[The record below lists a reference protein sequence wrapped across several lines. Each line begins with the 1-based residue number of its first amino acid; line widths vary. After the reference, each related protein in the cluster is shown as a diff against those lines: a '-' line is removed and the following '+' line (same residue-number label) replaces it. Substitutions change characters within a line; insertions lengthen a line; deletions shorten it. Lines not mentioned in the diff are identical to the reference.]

1 MAEQEAE
8 LPTRPSGPSANTQKL
23 IAESEALPHSQNHA
37 TLKSIVKKKLTQGI
51 TDFKKFIDN
60 DCYFVDKTRLIAHL
74 IDDSSEVHLITRPR
88 RFGKTLNLSMIR
100 YFFETPP
107 PGGDS
112 TEIPP
117 NAALFDGM
125 SIAKHP
131 QYREY
136 MGQYPVI
143 HLSFKDAK
151 TSSHTECMG
160 IIRKM
165 LSAEYQRHEYL
176 QNCAVLREADKELF
190 SRILNRNGTDQ
201 DCAQA
206 IEYLSTWLK
215 RAYNKPVYILL
226 DEYDTPLHAAYADN
240 FYDEMI
246 AFIRSFMVQ
255 SFKDNPNLKQAVVIG
270 ILKVAQE
277 SIFSDFNNPS
287 VSTLLDPEMEDCFG
301 FTEPEVETMADY
313 YGLGD
318 KMDGIREWYNGY
330 IFGDDTIIYNPW
342 SIVNYLR
349 RPSAG
354 LHPYWVHTSA
364 NRMVKETL
372 QLNKRDSWETIEKLL
387 KGEEVR
393 REVAGNIVY
402 PQIRTRPDVV
412 WSFLLHGGYL
422 KASERR
428 QHDISQNYRLDIPNR
443 EVRYSYM
450 TTIKDWLEE
459 DMDAGESFHFFIRGI
474 RERNAALIERGL
486 GKVLLSMASYYDT
499 AGEDKE
505 IERVEGFYH
514 GLVLGMLT
522 YLSGEY
528 TVESNREY
536 GLGRPDIVLIQRGSG
551 RPDQVLLFEFKREP
565 AAGTTP
571 LKQLA
576 QEAYTQAEQKYLEG
590 AQEKW
595 NPEKITIYGVGFRG
609 KELALEAGG
618 ENEAPL

>member
-1 MAEQEAE
+1 M
-8 LPTRPSGPSANTQKL
+8 RKN
-23 IAESEALPHSQNHA
+23 
-37 TLKSIVKKKLTQGI
+37 LTQGI
-51 TDFKKFIDN
+51 TDFKEFIDN
-60 DCYFVDKTRLIAHL
+60 NCYFVDKTHL
-74 IDDSSEVHLITRPR
+74 IGCLINDPSKVHLITRPR

-100 YFFETPP
+100 YFFEAPP
-107 PGGDS
+107 TGGDS
-112 TEIPP
+112 GGVPP
-117 NAALFDGM
+117 NAALFNGM
-125 SIAKHP
+125 SIAEHP
-131 QYREY
+131 RCREY

-151 TSSHTECMG
+151 GSSHTQCMG
-160 IIRKM
+160 TIRKM

-201 DCAQA
+201 DCAQS
-206 IEYLSTWLK
+206 IEYLSAWLK
-215 RAYNKPVYILL
+215 RAYGKPVYILL
-226 DEYDTPLHAAYADN
+226 DEYDTPLHAAYTDK

-277 SIFSDFNNPS
+277 SIFSDFNNPA
-287 VSTLLDPEMEDCFG
+287 VSTVLSDAMKDCFG
-301 FTEPEVETMADY
+301 FTEPEVEEMAAY
-313 YGLGD
+313 FGQESRL
-318 KMDGIREWYNGY
+318 DGIRQWYNGY
-330 IFGDDTIIYNPW
+330 IFGGDTVIYNPW
-342 SIVNYLR
+342 SLVSYFRNIKD
-349 RPSAG
+349 G
-354 LHPYWVHTSA
+354 LLPYWVHTSA

-372 QLNKRDSWETIEKLL
+372 QLNKRDSRETMERLL

-393 REVAGNIVY
+393 REVAVNIVY
-402 PQIRTRPDVV
+402 PQIRTRPDVA

-428 QHDISQNYRLDIPNR
+428 QHEINQDYRLEIPNR

-459 DMDAGESFHFFIRGI
+459 DVEAGESFHSFIRGI
-474 RERNAALIERGL
+474 REGNAALIERGL

-499 AGEDKE
+499 ADGSGEDEE

-514 GLVLGMLT
+514 GLVLGMLA

-528 TVESNREY
+528 TVESNREC
-536 GLGRPDIVLIQRGSG
+536 GMGRPDIVLIQRASG
-551 RPDQVLLFEFKREP
+551 RPAYVLLFEFKREP

-576 QEAYTQAEQKYLEG
+576 QEAYSQAEEKYLEG

-595 NPEKITIYGVGFRG
+595 NPEKIVIYGVGFRG
-609 KELALEAGG
+609 KELALEAGEG
-618 ENEAPL
+618 ALRGQF

>member
-1 MAEQEAE
+1 M
-8 LPTRPSGPSANTQKL
+8 
-23 IAESEALPHSQNHA
+23 
-37 TLKSIVKKKLTQGI
+37 KKKLEQGI
-51 TDFKKFIDN
+51 TDFKEFISES
-60 DCYFVDKTRLIAHL
+60 CYFVDKTRLITYL
-74 IDDSSEVHLITRPR
+74 IDHPSKVHLITRPR

-100 YFFETPP
+100 YFFEAPP
-107 PGGDS
+107 PHDDS
-112 TEIPP
+112 SDSPP
-117 NAALFDGM
+117 NASLFNGM
-125 SIAKHP
+125 SISKHP

-136 MGQYPVI
+136 MGKYPVI
-143 HLSFKDAK
+143 HLSFKDVK
-151 TSSHTECMG
+151 KSTYQNCMAL
-160 IIRKM
+160 IRNM

-176 QNCAVLREADKELF
+176 QDCGVLNDRERVKFEK
-190 SRILNRNGTDQ
+190 ILYNEGSDQ
-201 DCAQA
+201 DCEES
-206 IEYLSTWLK
+206 IVFLSIWLK

-277 SIFSDFNNPS
+277 SIFSDFNNPA
-287 VSTLLDPEMEDCFG
+287 VSTVLSDAMKDCFG
-301 FTEPEVETMADY
+301 FTEPEVEEMAAY
-313 YGLGD
+313 FGQESRL
-318 KMDGIREWYNGY
+318 DGIRQWYNGY
-330 IFGDDTIIYNPW
+330 IFGGDTIIYNPW
-342 SIVNYLR
+342 SLVSYFRNIKD
-349 RPSAG
+349 G
-354 LHPYWVHTSA
+354 LLPYWVHTSA

-372 QLNKRDSWETIEKLL
+372 QLNKRDSRETMERLL

-393 REVAGNIVY
+393 REVAVNIVY
-402 PQIRTRPDVV
+402 PQIRTRPDVA

-428 QHDISQNYRLDIPNR
+428 QHEISQDYRLEIPNR

-459 DMDAGESFHFFIRGI
+459 DVEAGESFHSFIRGI
-474 RERNAALIERGL
+474 REGDAALIERGL

-499 AGEDKE
+499 ADTADEDEE

-514 GLVLGMLT
+514 GLVLGMLA

-528 TVESNREY
+528 RVESNREC
-536 GLGRPDIVLIQRGSG
+536 GMGRPDIVLIQCGPG
-551 RPDQVLLFEFKREP
+551 RPDRVLLFEFKREP

-571 LKQLA
+571 LKQMA
-576 QEAYTQAEQKYLEG
+576 QEAYSQAEQKYLEG
-590 AQEKW
+590 AREKW
-595 NPEKITIYGVGFRG
+595 HPEEIIIYGVGFRD

>member
-1 MAEQEAE
+1 M
-8 LPTRPSGPSANTQKL
+8 
-23 IAESEALPHSQNHA
+23 
-37 TLKSIVKKKLTQGI
+37 KKKLEQGI
-51 TDFKKFIDN
+51 TDFKEFIGES
-60 DCYFVDKTRLIAHL
+60 CYFVDKTRLIAYL
-74 IDDSSEVHLITRPR
+74 IDHPSKVHLITRPR

-100 YFFETPP
+100 YFFEAPP
-107 PGGDS
+107 LGGDS

-125 SIAKHP
+125 SIAEHP
-131 QYREY
+131 QCREY

-151 TSSHTECMG
+151 GSSHAECME
-160 IIRKM
+160 IIKDM
-165 LSAEYQRHEYL
+165 LSAEYLRHEYL
-176 QNCAVLREADKELF
+176 QDCEVLREIDKELF
-190 SRILNRNGTDQ
+190 FKISNKKGTDQ
-201 DCAQA
+201 NCAQS
-206 IEYLSTWLK
+206 IKHLSAWLK

-226 DEYDTPLHAAYADN
+226 DEYDTPLHAAYTDN
-240 FYDEMI
+240 FYNEMI

-277 SIFSDFNNPS
+277 SIFSDFNNPA

-301 FTEPEVETMADY
+301 FTEPEVEAMADY
-313 YGLGD
+313 YGHGD

-330 IFGDDTIIYNPW
+330 IFGEDTVIYNPW

-354 LHPYWVHTSA
+354 LRPYWVHTSA

-372 QLNKRDSWETIEKLL
+372 QLNKRDSRETMEKLL
-387 KGEEVR
+387 RGEEVR
-393 REVAGNIVY
+393 REVALNIVY
-402 PQIRTRPDVV
+402 PQIRTRPDVA
-412 WSFLLHGGYL
+412 WSFLLYGGYL

-428 QHDISQNYRLDIPNR
+428 QHEISQDYRLDIPNR

-459 DMDAGESFHFFIRGI
+459 DVEAGESFHFFIRGI
-474 RERNAALIERGL
+474 REGDAALIERGL

-499 AGEDKE
+499 AGEDE
-505 IERVEGFYH
+505 EMERVEGFYH
-514 GLVLGMLT
+514 GLVLGMLA

-528 TVESNREY
+528 TVESNREC
-536 GLGRPDIVLIQRGSG
+536 GMGRPDIVLIQRGSG
-551 RPDQVLLFEFKREP
+551 RPGHILLFEFKREP
-565 AAGTTP
+565 APGTTP

-576 QEAYTQAEQKYLEG
+576 QEAYAQAEQKYLEG

-595 NPEKITIYGVGFRG
+595 DPEKIIIYGVGFRG

-618 ENEAPL
+618 GALRAQF

>member
-1 MAEQEAE
+1 MPCFRYNA
-8 LPTRPSGPSANTQKL
+8 K
-23 IAESEALPHSQNHA
+23 
-37 TLKSIVKKKLTQGI
+37 LKSIVKKKLEQGI

-74 IDDSSEVHLITRPR
+74 IDHPSEVHLITRPR
-88 RFGKTLNLSMIR
+88 RFGKTLNLSMIH
-100 YFFETPP
+100 YFFEAPP
-107 PGGDS
+107 PHGGNSDS
-112 TEIPP
+112 PP
-117 NAALFDGM
+117 NAALFNGM
-125 SIAKHP
+125 SIAEHP
-131 QYREY
+131 QCREY

-151 TSSHTECMG
+151 GSSHTECMG

-165 LSAEYQRHEYL
+165 LSNEYRRHQYL
-176 QNCAVLREADKELF
+176 WNSGILEDRE
-190 SRILNRNGTDQ
+190 RIKFEKFLYDEGTDQ
-201 DCAQA
+201 DCAQS
-206 IEYLSTWLK
+206 IEYLSAWLK
-215 RAYNKPVYILL
+215 RAYGKPVYILL

-277 SIFSDFNNPS
+277 SIFSDFNNPA

-301 FTEPEVETMADY
+301 FTEPEVEAMADY

-330 IFGDDTIIYNPW
+330 IFGEDTVIYNPW

-354 LHPYWVHTSA
+354 LRPYWVHTSA

-372 QLNKRDSWETIEKLL
+372 QLNKGNSRETIEKLL
-387 KGEEVR
+387 RGEDVR
-393 REVAGNIVY
+393 RELAVNIVY
-402 PQIRTRPDVV
+402 PQIRTRPDVA

-428 QHDISQNYRLDIPNR
+428 QHEISQDYRLDIPNR

-459 DMDAGESFHFFIRGI
+459 DVEAGESFHFFIRGI
-474 RERNAALIERGL
+474 REGDAALIERGL

-499 AGEDKE
+499 ADAVGDDEE
-505 IERVEGFYH
+505 MERVEGFYH

-528 TVESNREY
+528 MVESNREC
-536 GLGRPDIVLIQRGSG
+536 GMGRPDIVLIQRDSG
-551 RPDQVLLFEFKREP
+551 RPAHVLLFEFKREP

-595 NPEKITIYGVGFRG
+595 NPEKIIIYGVGFRG
-609 KELALEAGG
+609 KALALETGG
-618 ENEAPL
+618 ELCQNSSLARIRR